1 MDANIPSKILLQH
14 EGKLRTK
21 FHGEKI
27 SLKERT
33 DVIFTGH
40 WAFLLFSFFLL
51 FFFCLFFVLC
61 SFFLFFV
68 LLFHNWDFSRKCEN
82 RVIRGARKLL
92 IS

>member
-1 MDANIPSKILLQH
+1 MNANIPSKILLQR

-51 FFFCLFFVLC
+51 FFFVC
-61 SFFLFFV
+61 FLFFV
-68 LLFHNWDFSRKCEN
+68 LFFYFLFFCSTIGIFLEN
-82 RVIRGARKLL
+82 VKTALYAVPA
-92 IS
+92 SC